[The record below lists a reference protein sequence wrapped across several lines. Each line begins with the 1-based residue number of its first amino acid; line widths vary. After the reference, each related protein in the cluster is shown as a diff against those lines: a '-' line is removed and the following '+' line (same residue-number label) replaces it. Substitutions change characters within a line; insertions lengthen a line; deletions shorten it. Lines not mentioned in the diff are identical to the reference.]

1 MPYSVTYPP
10 SGPTIVG
17 ENVTVSGY
25 LTNPT
30 RVRRLI
36 ENLTFE
42 RFIADRLFAPGPP
55 AVGGAVLFDQ
65 VTANDIFLARDVQ
78 AIRPGQEYPILT
90 DTAPTPKLAAI
101 EKWGGRVYITDEQ
114 RDRNAYDVFARE
126 TRKLANTVIRK
137 VDDVA
142 IATLQAAPINAFVG
156 SDWTAATG
164 ATMIANLV
172 DGAAAINDPDMGYT
186 ADLVLLNPVQFNE
199 LLKQKDFRDAMQ
211 ANTDN
216 SILREGIIGS
226 FLGMIFGRSNR
237 IAAGTGYIAS
247 SRLVGGISDEVP
259 LTTKMYREEREDS
272 TFIQSGRRVVPYVTD
287 PKAATRLTG
296 I

>member
-10 SGPTIVG
+10 SGPTISG

-25 LTNPT
+25 LQNPT
-30 RVRRLI
+30 RVRRLV
-36 ENLTFE
+36 ENLTYE
-42 RFIADRLFAPGPP
+42 RFIADRLFTPGPP

-65 VTANDIFLARDVQ
+65 VTANDIFLARDVES
-78 AIRPGQEYPILT
+78 IRPGQEFPILT

-101 EKWGGRVYITDEQ
+101 EKWGGRVYVTDEQ
-114 RDRNAYDVFARE
+114 RDRNQYDVFARE
-126 TRKLANTVIRK
+126 TRKLANTVVRK

-142 IATLQAAPINAFVG
+142 IATLQAAPINTFVG

-164 ATMIANLV
+164 ATMIANLI
-172 DGAAAINDPDMGYT
+172 DGAGAINDPDLGYV
-186 ADLVLLNPVQFNE
+186 ADLVLLHPTQFNE

-216 SILREGIIGS
+216 SILREGIIGT
-226 FLGMIFGRSNR
+226 FLGMTFGRSNR
-237 IAAGTGYIAS
+237 IAAGTGYVAS

-259 LTTKMYREEREDS
+259 LRTTVYRVDGEES
-272 TFIQSGRRVVPYVTD
+272 TFIQSGRRVVAYVTD
-287 PKAATRLTG
+287 PKAATQLTG